1 MASTAIRLDVETSVE
16 LLEVQDAAVQVT
28 EAQATA
34 QESSSSNPKHLGR
47 VNFNGSRSESE
58 KTSAPAADTAA
69 ASSDQQTVQMSS
81 MEEIMKLLKLVT
93 DYLSAAQI
101 DQATILNM
109 VSEQGNA
116 SITAANASQADL
128 NAQLAQ
134 QAKRQKHMKML
145 GWAMKALAITIVV
158 VSIATGQPELAP
170 LSTLLMTS
178 LTALMIAKPEL
189 ITNGLISPLSKGLEG
204 LGVPEKYATLLATV
218 IVTAVLVIGTA
229 GVGAAADSSLIG
241 SQAAQA
247 GAKAGA
253 SAATDAARVG
263 TQGVDYLKLGLGNA
277 GIATSGIVGVTQPFT
292 KLLTEMFPNH
302 PMAAAL
308 VGTILTLTIC
318 LGAGMGGASSVSSS
332 GYFNNLSS
340 EGIQRAARL
349 ITQALR
355 GVEALGMGG
364 SAWMLF
370 EQGQTTLALAEAQ
383 ADLTITKNTSEVAAN
398 LSVNAQNMMKT
409 ITNTMEEVNAAIQSL
424 TAPSSAYLRYAR

>member
-28 EAQATA
+28 EAEATA

-47 VNFNGSRSESE
+47 VNFNGSRCPSEE
-58 KTSAPAADTAA
+58 TSAPVADTAA
-69 ASSDQQTVQMSS
+69 APSDQETVQMSS
-81 MEEIMKLLKLVT
+81 IQQVMKLLMQVT
-93 DYLSAAQI
+93 NNLSAAQI
-101 DQATILNM
+101 DQASILDM
-109 VSEQGNA
+109 VAAQGNA

-128 NAQLAQ
+128 TAQLAEQ
-134 QAKRQKHMKML
+134 SKRQKHMKML
-145 GWAMKALAITIVV
+145 GWAMKTLAITIVI
-158 VSIATGQPELAP
+158 VSVATGQPELAP

-189 ITNGLISPLSKGLEG
+189 ITNGLISPLSKGLES

-229 GVGAAADSSLIG
+229 GVGAAADSSLIE
-241 SQAAQA
+241 SQAINY
-247 GAKAGA
+247 
-253 SAATDAARVG
+253 T
-263 TQGVDYLKLGLGNA
+263 KLGLGNA

-302 PMAAAL
+302 PMIAAL

-318 LGAGMGGASSVSSS
+318 LGAGVGGASALSSS
-332 GYFNNLSS
+332 GYFKSS
-340 EGIQRAARL
+340 AEGFERGARL

-355 GVEALGMGG
+355 GVEALGTGG

-370 EQGQTTLALAEAQ
+370 EQGQTGLALAEAQ

-398 LSVNAQNMMKT
+398 LSQTTQNMMKV

-424 TAPSSAYLRYAR
+424 TAPGSAFLRYAR